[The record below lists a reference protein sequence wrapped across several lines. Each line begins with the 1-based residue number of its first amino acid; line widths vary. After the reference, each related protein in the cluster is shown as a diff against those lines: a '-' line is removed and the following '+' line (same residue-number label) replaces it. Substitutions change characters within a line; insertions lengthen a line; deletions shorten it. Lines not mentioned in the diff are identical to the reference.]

1 MAITIGKSMASISH
15 NGMNK
20 LIVDC
25 GATKADWVL
34 GDGKTSIRTPG
45 FNLAQTPREQLHRIL
60 DEVSFR
66 LGSDIGEIHFYAA
79 GLVGNPPVDLGQWFP
94 GASIEYASDMLGT
107 ARAVCGREPGIAAII
122 GTGAN
127 TCQYDGASISR
138 KVNCGG
144 FILGDEGSAAVLGKL
159 FLTDYLKGFVPKE
172 LADEFAAQ
180 FPADYPSIVKEVYG
194 SVAPARFLGSLAPFL
209 HAHYATCEYVKNLI
223 DNNFRAFFER
233 TVRQYDQLPLGITGG
248 FGYACRDTLRALG
261 QEYGI
266 CISTISASPLE
277 GLLRY
282 HGL

>member
-1 MAITIGKSMASISH
+1 MATSIGKNVASISTD
-15 NGMNK
+15 GMKK

-34 GDGKTSIRTPG
+34 DDGKTSIRTPG
-45 FNLAQTPREQLHRIL
+45 FNLAQTPPEQLHRIL

-66 LGSDIGEIHFYAA
+66 LGSDIGEVHFYAA
-79 GLVGNPPVDLGQWFP
+79 GLVGTPPVDLGRWFP
-94 GASIEYASDMLGT
+94 GADIEYASDMLGA

-127 TCQYDGASISR
+127 TCQYDGTDITR

-172 LADEFAAQ
+172 LSEAFAAQ
-180 FPADYPSIVKEVYG
+180 FPADYPSLVKEVYG
-194 SVAPARFLGSLAPFL
+194 SAAPARFLGSLAPFL
-209 HAHYATCEYVKNLI
+209 LAHYTAYEYVKNLI
-223 DNNFRAFFER
+223 DNNFRAFFGR
-233 TVRQYDQLPLGITGG
+233 AIRQYDTLPLGITGG
-248 FGYACRDTLRALG
+248 FAYACRDILPGIGR
-261 QEYGI
+261 EYGI
-266 CISTISASPLE
+266 PITTISASPVA
-277 GLLRY
+277 GLLQY